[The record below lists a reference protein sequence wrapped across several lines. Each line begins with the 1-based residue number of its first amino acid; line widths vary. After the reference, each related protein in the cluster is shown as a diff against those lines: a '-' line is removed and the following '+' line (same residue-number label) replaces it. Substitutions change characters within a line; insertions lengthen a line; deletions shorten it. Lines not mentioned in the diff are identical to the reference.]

1 MLSVPCFEY
10 LTKQSFSLVSAVV
23 MLLCLWLQS
32 AVLHY
37 TCACTPLPLLPFFP
51 PPSSLLPSP
60 SLLFLP
66 PSLSLHTHRSLDVN
80 SPLYLGG
87 LEAHLTELPVSST
100 SYQGCISSVNLN
112 GDLLDLGSPLRSHG
126 TEEGCPPLD
135 VSCSNRECAGG
146 EECKEM
152 WNGTVCSCGSTC
164 QQGESEQLLKVV
176 IAGGMSD
183 C

>member
-1 MLSVPCFEY
+1 M
-10 LTKQSFSLVSAVV
+10 
-23 MLLCLWLQS
+23 
-32 AVLHY
+32 LHY

-51 PPSSLLPSP
+51 PPLSSSFPLSPLPSP

-66 PSLSLHTHRSLDVN
+66 PSLSLHMHRSLDVN

-126 TEEGCPPLD
+126 SEEGCPPLD

-146 EECKEM
+146 EECEEM

-164 QQGESEQLLKVV
+164 QHGESEQLLKVV

>member
-1 MLSVPCFEY
+1 MSVGCN
-10 LTKQSFSLVSAVV
+10 
-23 MLLCLWLQS
+23 LLCSITLVHIPLS
-32 AVLHY
+32 PFFP
-37 TCACTPLPLLPFFP
+37 CSLPLLPFFP
-51 PPSSLLPSP
+51 RPLSSSSLALSPLPS
-60 SLLFLP
+60 

-87 LEAHLTELPVSST
+87 LEAHLTGLPVSST

-112 GDLLDLGSPLRSHG
+112 GVLMDLGSPLRSHG
-126 TEEGCPPLD
+126 AEEGCPPLD

-146 EECKEM
+146 EECEEA
-152 WNGTVCSCGSTC
+152 WNGTVCSCSSAC
-164 QQGESEQLLKVV
+164 QGEYEQLLQVV